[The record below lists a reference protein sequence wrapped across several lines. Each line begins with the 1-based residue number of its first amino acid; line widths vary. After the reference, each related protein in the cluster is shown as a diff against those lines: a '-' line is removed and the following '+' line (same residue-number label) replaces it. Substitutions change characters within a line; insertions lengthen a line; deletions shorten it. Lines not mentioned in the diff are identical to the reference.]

1 MKKYA
6 LALVALVLTFLSS
19 CGGVGKR
26 QSAVNQLERG
36 MTKDQ
41 VTALLGAPRN
51 KSVQEDGSE
60 TWDFSYMDLL
70 DRHLRVS
77 VTFFNDRVT

>member
-51 KSVQEDGSE
+51 KSVQEDG
-60 TWDFSYMDLL
+60 
-70 DRHLRVS
+70 
-77 VTFFNDRVT
+77 